1 MPSSVEAVAGDL
13 SSSAG
18 LSNAGFAGEYP
29 TFCWPDGSA
38 AVAAVDNVERTR
50 AANVRV
56 GKNLVS
62 MDITSLLFDMEMI
75 YGFQ

>member
-1 MPSSVEAVAGDL
+1 
-13 SSSAG
+13 
-18 LSNAGFAGEYP
+18 
-29 TFCWPDGSA
+29 
-38 AVAAVDNVERTR
+38 VAAVDNVERTR

-62 MDITSLLFDMEMI
+62 MDITSVLFDMEMI